1 MEKMHLRIYL
11 VWYMYK
17 DDYSQIWTCFPE
29 NKSEKNTAQFETVS
43 ELMTIVKHWVVF
55 SRLASDPGV
64 L

>member
-1 MEKMHLRIYL
+1 
-11 VWYMYK
+11 MYK
-17 DDYSQIWTCFPE
+17 DYYSQIWTCFPE

-43 ELMTIVKHWVVF
+43 KLMTIVKHWVVF